1 MLGIFGKRENNHSSY
16 QVRKLVTSMPVLYR
30 MERGNLKPKTFDS
43 YPHTTIDSIEMTTS
57 IQPRR
62 Y

>member
-1 MLGIFGKRENNHSSY
+1 MLGILGKRKNNHSSY
-16 QVRKLVTSMPVLYR
+16 QVSDFNASSIYR
-30 MERGNLKPKTFDS
+30 IERGNLKPKTFDS

-57 IQPRR
+57 IQPRI